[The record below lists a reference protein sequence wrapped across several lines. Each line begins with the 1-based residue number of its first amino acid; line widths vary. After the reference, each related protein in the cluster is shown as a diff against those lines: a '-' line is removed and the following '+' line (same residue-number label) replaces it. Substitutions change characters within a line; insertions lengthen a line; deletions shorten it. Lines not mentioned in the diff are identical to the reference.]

1 MYDEDSFYA
10 INKMVDFAK
19 SGAAQK
25 QMIASMNDTIAAMR
39 IPGVDNPMPG
49 TVNQTETKEE
59 KPNEN

>member
-19 SGAAQK
+19 SGAVQK
-25 QMIASMNDTIAAMR
+25 QMISSMNDAIAAMR
-39 IPGVDNPMPG
+39 VPGVDNPMPE
-49 TVNQTETKEE
+49 TTIQTEEE